1 MPEGFAAVSA
11 RPARTTKSIIS
22 PGSSLATIGLAI
34 PAVGVA
40 TYALDEELTLGLGSQ
55 GSMLLLLTF
64 FLSMLT
70 FGTGRTNVLSGWSI
84 WWYLPSACSRFSYPE
99 ALRPMKGFQMLAAK
113 SEVQVD
119 NEEVRVTE
127 WRLPP
132 GGATGH
138 HTHGMDYVIVPVVAG
153 EMTIVAP
160 GGERSKAQ
168 LAAGKSYFR
177 KAGVQHDV
185 LNETSTEI
193 VFLEIELK
201 P

>member
-1 MPEGFAAVSA
+1 MPAA
-11 RPARTTKSIIS
+11 R
-22 PGSSLATIGLAI
+22 
-34 PAVGVA
+34 
-40 TYALDEELTLGLGSQ
+40 
-55 GSMLLLLTF
+55 
-64 FLSMLT
+64 
-70 FGTGRTNVLSGWSI
+70 
-84 WWYLPSACSRFSYPE
+84 
-99 ALRPMKGFQMLAAK
+99 
-113 SEVQVD
+113 SEVQID

-153 EMTIVAP
+153 EMTIVAN
-160 GGERSKAQ
+160 GERSKAQ